1 MNEQAGRVA
10 EILTHSEAG
19 PVVRDWKTAAAIA
32 VTLVLWASAFVG
44 IRAGLKG
51 YAPAELALLR
61 YLVGSAVLAVYA
73 LVAGIRLPARRDW
86 GRIALTGFLGFT
98 LYNLAL
104 NTGATRVTAASASF
118 VGNTVPVFSALAA
131 VLILREKLRAT
142 AWAGILISFLGTT
155 VIAAGE
161 GGGLRLEPAILLVL
175 AAALAQCAYF
185 ILQKPLLTR
194 LSALECTAAALWMGT
209 LFLLPA
215 LPQLVARLPQAP
227 MAATLAG
234 VYLGV
239 FPAAVGYVA
248 WAYVLARRPVARTT
262 SFLYLVPPL
271 ATFIGWLWLGELP
284 SWLALAGGG
293 LGVLG
298 VVLVKRRSSAPI
310 ATTQASETAGNVRHA

>member
-1 MNEQAGRVA
+1 
-10 EILTHSEAG
+10 
-19 PVVRDWKTAAAIA
+19 
-32 VTLVLWASAFVG
+32 VG

-61 YLVGSAVLAVYA
+61 YLVASAALAVYA
-73 LVAGIRLPARRDW
+73 LAAGIRLPARRDW

-131 VLILREKLRAT
+131 VVFLRERLRAS
-142 AWAGILISFLGTT
+142 AWAGIFVSFLGAA

-161 GGGLRLEPAILLVL
+161 GGGLRLEPAILFVL

-194 LSALECTAAALWMGT
+194 LSALECTAAALWVGT

-215 LPQLVARLPQAP
+215 LPRLVARLPQAP
-227 MAATLAG
+227 LAATLAG
-234 VYLGV
+234 VYLGLL
-239 FPAAVGYVA
+239 PAAVGYVT
-248 WAYVLARRPVARTT
+248 WAYVLARMPVARTT
-262 SFLYLVPPL
+262 SFLYLVPPI
-271 ATFIGWLWLGELP
+271 ATLIGWLWLGELP
-284 SWLALAGGG
+284 SWLSLVGGG
-293 LGVLG
+293 IGILG
-298 VVLVKRRSSAPI
+298 VVLVNRRSSSENMS
-310 ATTQASETAGNVRHA
+310 AS

>member
-1 MNEQAGRVA
+1 MFRE
-10 EILTHSEAG
+10 
-19 PVVRDWKTAAAIA
+19 WKTAAAIA

-61 YLVGSAVLAVYA
+61 YLVASAVLGGYA
-73 LVAGIRLPARRDW
+73 LAAGVRLPARANW

-131 VLILREKLRAT
+131 VMFLREKLRVT
-142 AWAGILISFLGTT
+142 AWTGIFISFLGAT
-155 VIAAGE
+155 VIAVGE

-185 ILQKPLLTR
+185 ILQKPLLAR
-194 LSALECTAAALWMGT
+194 MSALECTSAALWAGT

-215 LPQLVARLPQAP
+215 LPQLWARLPQAP
-227 MAATLAG
+227 LGATLAG

-262 SFLYLVPPL
+262 SFLYLVPPI

-298 VVLVKRRSSAPI
+298 VVLVNRRRP
-310 ATTQASETAGNVRHA
+310 R

>member
-1 MNEQAGRVA
+1 MREQAGSAA
-10 EILTHSEAG
+10 EILAHSEGG
-19 PVVRDWKTAAAIA
+19 PAVRDWKTAAAIA

-51 YAPAELALLR
+51 YQPAELALLR
-61 YLVGSAVLAVYA
+61 YLVASAVLGGYA
-73 LVAGIRLPARRDW
+73 MVTGIRLPARRDW
-86 GRIALTGFLGFT
+86 GRIALTGFVGFT
-98 LYNLAL
+98 LYNLTL

-131 VLILREKLRAT
+131 VVFLRERLRPA
-142 AWAGILISFLGTT
+142 AWAGVFISFLGAT

-185 ILQKPLLTR
+185 ILQKPLLAR

-215 LPQLVARLPQAP
+215 LPQLMARLPQAP
-227 MAATLAG
+227 FAATLAG
-234 VYLGV
+234 VYLGI

-271 ATFIGWLWLGELP
+271 ATFIGWMWLGELP

-293 LGVLG
+293 LGILG
-298 VVLVKRRSSAPI
+298 VVLVNRRNSAPI
-310 ATTQASETAGNVRHA
+310 GTTRASETANSLRSA

>member
-1 MNEQAGRVA
+1 MSDCVVTPKAVLAGERSPA
-10 EILTHSEAG
+10 
-19 PVVRDWKTAAAIA
+19 DWRTAAALA
-32 VTLVLWASAFVG
+32 LTLLLWASAFVG

-61 YLVGSAVLAVYA
+61 YLVAAAALGIYA
-73 LVAGIRLPARRDW
+73 AFAGIRLPARADW
-86 GRIALTGFLGFT
+86 GRIALTGFVGFT

-131 VLILREKLRAT
+131 VTFLGERLRPM
-142 AWAGILISFLGTT
+142 AWAGIVISFLGTT

-185 ILQKPLLTR
+185 ILQKPLLAR
-194 LSALECTAAALWMGT
+194 MSALECTAASLWMGT

-215 LPQLVARLPQAP
+215 LPPLAARLPQAP
-227 MAATLAG
+227 LAATLAA
-234 VYLGV
+234 VYLGI

-262 SFLYLVPPL
+262 SFLYFVPPL
-271 ATFIGWLWLGELP
+271 ATCIGWLWLGEWP
-284 SWLALAGGG
+284 SWLAVAGGAIG
-293 LGVLG
+293 IAGVI
-298 VVLVKRRSSAPI
+298 LVNRRSS
-310 ATTQASETAGNVRHA
+310 S